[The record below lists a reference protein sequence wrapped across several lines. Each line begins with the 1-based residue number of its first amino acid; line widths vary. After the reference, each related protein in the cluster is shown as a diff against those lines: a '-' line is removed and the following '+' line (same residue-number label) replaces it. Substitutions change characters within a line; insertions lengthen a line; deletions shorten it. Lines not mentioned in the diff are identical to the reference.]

1 MVEQTPKR
9 QQHAHFLRG
18 VMCSFVHSP
27 LPAIGGLSKMS
38 AKSSKLR
45 PAAPLAQLCF
55 AMVLAFCA
63 PAAYARAD
71 TRAPAVAAQPAGQVC
86 LGGIWTRIFHPI
98 ERGVGNQ
105 AGMIR
110 FGIIA
115 LVSALYIIWWRR

>member
-1 MVEQTPKR
+1 
-9 QQHAHFLRG
+9 
-18 VMCSFVHSP
+18 
-27 LPAIGGLSKMS
+27 MS
-38 AKSSKLR
+38 AKCLKMRST
-45 PAAPLAQLCF
+45 APLAQLCF

-63 PAAYARAD
+63 PAATAYARAD
-71 TRAPAVAAQPAGQVC
+71 TPAVAVQPAGQVC

-98 ERGVGNQ
+98 ERGVGNE

>member
-1 MVEQTPKR
+1 MS
-9 QQHAHFLRG
+9 AN
-18 VMCSFVHSP
+18 C
-27 LPAIGGLSKMS
+27 SKMGQ
-38 AKSSKLR
+38 
-45 PAAPLAQLCF
+45 AAPLAQLCF

-63 PAAYARAD
+63 PVTVSNARAD
-71 TRAPAVAAQPAGQVC
+71 TGPPAVATQPVSQVC

-98 ERGVGNQ
+98 ERGVGNE